1 MIRSALGEH
10 RENGRVE
17 AKINMGEEGGGGL
30 DQHYIHNFFG
40 RKETN
45 VEKRS
50 LSATVA
56 NCLTMQGLGS

>member
-1 MIRSALGEH
+1 MVGWKLKSIWGRRGE
-10 RENGRVE
+10 
-17 AKINMGEEGGGGL
+17 GGL

-45 VEKRS
+45 VEKRT